1 MISGALD
8 LRALFPG
15 SLRRALV
22 LIFMKGLFLIFP
34 SYPARFI
41 KGCRDS
47 GALTI
52 YTNHPGGN
60 FRSKY
65 SVLQLVQAQNGKIT
79 NDVLISI

>member
-1 MISGALD
+1 MGLGPH
-8 LRALFPG
+8 FHEG
-15 SLRRALV
+15 LV
-22 LIFMKGLFLIFP
+22 FNLLLSRPI
-34 SYPARFI
+34 Y
-41 KGCRDS
+41 KGCRDF